1 MTIHNCS
8 SAKNQTGFAML
19 EVLVSLALIAIV
31 LLGQVGL
38 QSSAL
43 KLNKGAALRMQA
55 VLLSD
60 EISERIENN
69 KAQAQAGSY
78 DVVVAASAPAAIGT
92 DCMANS
98 CTSTALASYDLSL
111 WQTRVAAAL
120 PGATWQITRS
130 ADTPSSG
137 MSTFTIVLTWQDR
150 RDNANTVNYATTGTG
165 ETVSLTAFKVV

>member
-1 MTIHNCS
+1 MRIHNCNS
-8 SAKNQTGFAML
+8 EKIQTGFAML

-31 LLGQVGL
+31 LLGQAGL

-43 KLNKGAALRMQA
+43 KLNKGATLRMQA

-60 EISERIENN
+60 EITERIENN
-69 KAQAQAGSY
+69 KVQAVSY
-78 DVVVAASAPAAIGT
+78 EVAAASTPAAIGT
-92 DCMANS
+92 DCATNS
-98 CTSTALASYDLSL
+98 CTSTALASYDLAL

-120 PGATWQITRS
+120 PGATWQITRLP
-130 ADTPSSG
+130 DTPSSG

-165 ETVSLTAFKVV
+165 ETISLTSVKVV

>member
-43 KLNKGAALRMQA
+43 KFNKGAALRMQA

-60 EISERIENN
+60 EITERIENN
-69 KAQAQAGSY
+69 KVQAQAGSY
-78 DVVVAASAPAAIGT
+78 EVAAASTPAAIGT
-92 DCMANS
+92 DCMNNS
-98 CTSTALASYDLSL
+98 CTSTALASYDLAL

-120 PGATWQITRS
+120 PGATWQITRM
-130 ADTPSSG
+130 ADTPSAG

-150 RDNANTVNYATTGTG
+150 RDNANAIHYETTGTG
-165 ETVSLTAFKVV
+165 ETVSLTSVKVV